1 MARQII
7 TMLTDDLDGG
17 EADQTVTFGLDGISY
32 QIDLSGKNGLKL
44 RQAMEPYIQ
53 AGSKLGRDGIVR
65 SAGRSA
71 GGSPTNRNENAA
83 IRAWAQQ
90 QGYEVNERGR
100 IAVTIVEA
108 YRNRGTATAAAQPAR
123 KAPTRNSRKRP
134 TKKATKSAVS

>member
-7 TMLTDDLDGG
+7 TMLTDDLDGR
-17 EADQTVTFGLDGISY
+17 EADETVTFGLDGISY
-32 QIDLSGKNGLKL
+32 EIDLSGKNGRRL
-44 RQAMEPYIQ
+44 RQVMEPYIQ
-53 AGSKLGRDGIVR
+53 AGSKVGRGGIVR

-71 GGSPTNRNENAA
+71 GGSATNRDENAA

-90 QGYEVNERGR
+90 HGYEVNERGR

-123 KAPTRNSRKRP
+123 KAPAGSRKRP
-134 TKKATKSAVS
+134 TKKATKSAAR